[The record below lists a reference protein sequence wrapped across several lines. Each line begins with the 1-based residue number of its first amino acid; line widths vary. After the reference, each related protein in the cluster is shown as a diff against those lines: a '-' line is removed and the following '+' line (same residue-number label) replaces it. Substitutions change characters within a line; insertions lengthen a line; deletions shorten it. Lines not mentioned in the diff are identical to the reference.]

1 MKSTTF
7 PFPSHLFFSLL
18 AAVLV
23 AGSSVAAQE
32 EVAKGSALRKSLFEL
47 ARPQIEQQAGQKV
60 LFEGSLKQLNGWA
73 FFLGT
78 IVKGNGA
85 EIRVGDSESG
95 DTVILWQKR
104 GGSWVVVEAE
114 TGFTDAFF
122 ADWPESKGVP
132 RSLMG
137 LQ

>member
-1 MKSTTF
+1 MKSQTF
-7 PFPSHLFFSLL
+7 SLPCHLFFSLVD
-18 AAVLV
+18 AVLV
-23 AGSSVAAQE
+23 AGSSVGAQE

-73 FFLGT
+73 FFIGK

-85 EIRVGDSESG
+85 EIRGGDSESG

-104 GGSWVVVEAE
+104 AGNWGVVEAE
-114 TGFTDAFF
+114 TGFTDAFY
-122 ADWPESKGVP
+122 AAWPETKGVP
-132 RSLMG
+132 RSLIG